1 MGDNSV
7 LAKVVADVKTGV
19 EKAEKKWKD
28 SKWEG
33 FVEKVALWLLD
44 EKKEDGDDV
53 AAAVTG
59 LIVYGAT
66 TEEKLQRVG
75 MGEYMKFKET
85 LSAEGVPKAI
95 CDLLFE
101 RYAGGESAGKKKK
114 RPGSG
119 GLDGSQAAVKR
130 QAVGE
135 GEFFASITKCE
146 ILSSSVH
153 KFPQRIVDSS
163 GKHLLFMRDCYVPL
177 YNKVVDLAPERDAVI
192 VTGTSG
198 VGKTFLGVST

>member
-7 LAKVVADVKTGV
+7 LAKVVADVKTGL
-19 EKAEKKWKD
+19 EKAEKTWKD

-33 FVEKVALWLLD
+33 FVKKVALWLLD
-44 EKKEDGDDV
+44 EKEEDGDDV

-66 TEEKLQRVG
+66 TEEKLQKVADSK
-75 MGEYMKFKET
+75 EKFREA
-85 LSAEGVPKAI
+85 LSAKGVPEAI

-101 RYAGGESAGKKKK
+101 QYVGGESAGKKK
-114 RPGSG
+114 RTGSG
-119 GLDGSQAAVKR
+119 GLDGSLAVKR

-135 GEFFASITKCE
+135 GRFLASITKCE
-146 ILSSSVH
+146 MLSSSVH
-153 KFPQRIVDSS
+153 KFPQQIVDSG
-163 GKHLLFMRDCYVPL
+163 GKHLLFNRACYNPL
-177 YNKVVDLAPERDAVI
+177 YKKVVDLAPKLDAVI

-198 VGKTFLGVST
+198 IGKTFLGVST